1 MILVKVKKITVIQN
15 IVHNSQIHCFFV
27 FWFVCLFVLLL
38 LLLLLF
44 FFFSFFLY
52 NFVIDFRISPQSSMS
67 EVKTNSTVSIDM
79 PNLLREMTVKQN

>member
-27 FWFVCLFVLLL
+27 FWFVVCLFCCYYYYY
-38 LLLLLF
+38 F
-44 FFFSFFLY
+44 YYFFSFFLY

-67 EVKTNSTVSIDM
+67 EVKTNSTVSIYM